1 MKQFIEM
8 PQGEEIVLI
17 NVNHISAIETV
28 TFGEKQLCKIYV
40 STPHQRDGWVAETG
54 CNNPIQF
61 FTLSSSPADRRSSLE
76 VLPSRMNSTQA

>member
-1 MKQFIEM
+1 MKQFIEI

-40 STPHQRDGWVAETG
+40 STPINGMVGLLRLDA
-54 CNNPIQF
+54 
-61 FTLSSSPADRRSSLE
+61 
-76 VLPSRMNSTQA
+76 

>member
-1 MKQFIEM
+1 MEQFIEI

-40 STPHQRDGWVAETG
+40 STPHQRDGWVAEAG
-54 CNNPIQF
+54 CLIIQSNF
-61 FTLSSSPADRRSSLE
+61 SISHLRQLIEEAL
-76 VLPSRMNSTQA
+76 

>member
-1 MKQFIEM
+1 MKQFIEI

-40 STPHQRDGWVAETG
+40 STPHQRDDWVAETG
-54 CNNPIQF
+54 CLIIQSNF
-61 FTLSSSPADRRSSLE
+61 SLSHLRQLIEEAL
-76 VLPSRMNSTQA
+76 

>member
-1 MKQFIEM
+1 MKQFIEI

-40 STPHQRDGWVAETG
+40 STPHQWDGWVAETG
-54 CNNPIQF
+54 CLIIQSKF
-61 FTLSSSPADRRSSLE
+61 SLSHLRQLIEEAL
-76 VLPSRMNSTQA
+76 

>member
-1 MKQFIEM
+1 MKQFIEIH
-8 PQGEEIVLI
+8 QGEEIVLI

-54 CNNPIQF
+54 
-61 FTLSSSPADRRSSLE
+61 
-76 VLPSRMNSTQA
+76 

>member
-1 MKQFIEM
+1 MKQFIEI

-54 CNNPIQF
+54 CLIIQSKF
-61 FTLSSSPADRRSSLE
+61 SLSHLHQLIEEAL
-76 VLPSRMNSTQA
+76 

>member
-1 MKQFIEM
+1 MKQFIEI
-8 PQGEEIVLI
+8 PHGEEIVLI

-54 CNNPIQF
+54 CLIIQSNF
-61 FTLSSSPADRRSSLE
+61 SLSHLRQLIEEAL
-76 VLPSRMNSTQA
+76 

>member
-1 MKQFIEM
+1 MKQFIEI

-40 STPHQRDGWVAETG
+40 STPQQRDGWVAETG
-54 CNNPIQF
+54 CLIIQSKF
-61 FTLSSSPADRRSSLE
+61 SLSHLRQLIEEAL
-76 VLPSRMNSTQA
+76 

>member
-1 MKQFIEM
+1 MKQFIEI

-40 STPHQRDGWVAETG
+40 STPHQPDGWVAETG
-54 CNNPIQF
+54 CLIIQSKF
-61 FTLSSSPADRRSSLE
+61 SLSHLRQLIEEAL
-76 VLPSRMNSTQA
+76 

>member
-1 MKQFIEM
+1 MKQFIEI

-40 STPHQRDGWVAETG
+40 STPPSAGWLG
-54 CNNPIQF
+54 C
-61 FTLSSSPADRRSSLE
+61 
-76 VLPSRMNSTQA
+76 

>member
-1 MKQFIEM
+1 MKQFIEI

-40 STPHQRDGWVAETG
+40 STPHQRWLG
-54 CNNPIQF
+54 CMRWMPNNPIQF

>member
-1 MKQFIEM
+1 MKQFIEI

-40 STPHQRDGWVAETG
+40 SRGLTVKDELYPGLNG
-54 CNNPIQF
+54 
-61 FTLSSSPADRRSSLE
+61 LGS
-76 VLPSRMNSTQA
+76 

>member
-1 MKQFIEM
+1 MKQFIEI

-40 STPHQRDGWVAETG
+40 STPHQRDG
-54 CNNPIQF
+54 
-61 FTLSSSPADRRSSLE
+61 
-76 VLPSRMNSTQA
+76 

>member
-1 MKQFIEM
+1 MKQFIEI

-54 CNNPIQF
+54 CQIFQSMF
-61 FTLSSSPADRRSSLE
+61 SLTHLRQLIE
-76 VLPSRMNSTQA
+76 EAL